1 MAFSYGFF
9 DSINLDRVY
18 TAEDFT
24 GYLSHLIC
32 NGILDTYGD
41 CFSMKSNNDLTI
53 TIGTGR
59 AWING
64 HYFCNNSAYT
74 IDLSSYVNE
83 SLARYV
89 AIGISC
95 DTSDSARLCQL
106 EITAGLAANAPSIP
120 AFINTDEKTYL
131 TLGAVYLS
139 AGTTS
144 ISKSNIRDYRNT
156 NKCGYV
162 RCILGKCKVS
172 EILDKLDDYN
182 STVTKLN
189 EKITTLQ
196 ERLTEVEEV
205 SGSTGVVLVSAGQ
218 CGEKVFYALYSN
230 GNLKLT
236 GTGATYDYDNGK
248 SVFYENDTIKSV
260 SVGDGITEL
269 GKYLFQYCTEI
280 KSASLPSTL
289 TFLHQGAFYQPDTKI
304 GVTAGLTEVTLPNN
318 LKTIGKAAFAHNAL
332 EEITVPASVTEW
344 ESYAFTDCSKLKK
357 VTVESSLI
365 GSFAFTHCFALSE
378 LVISKNC
385 KSIGENI
392 LTYCSSLKSIKYLGT
407 ISQWNGI
414 TKPNNW
420 MSSGTHYYNDYLQ
433 EIVCTDGKL
442 TWNSTTYAWE
452 EST

>member
-9 DSINLDRVY
+9 DSVNLDRVY

-64 HYFCNNSAYT
+64 HYFCNSSAYT

-95 DTSDSARLCQL
+95 DTNDNARLCQL

-120 AFINTDEKTYL
+120 AFVNTEEKTYL

-139 AGTTS
+139 GGTTS

-172 EILDKLDDYN
+172 EILDQLDDYN
-182 STVTKLN
+182 NTVNSLN
-189 EKITTLQ
+189 QQILELS

-230 GNLKLT
+230 GNLRLT

-248 SVFYENDTIKSV
+248 SVFYGNDTIKSV
-260 SVGDGITEL
+260 SVGDGVTEL

-280 KSASLPSTL
+280 QRASLPSTL
-289 TFLHQGAFYQPDTKI
+289 TKIGDAAFYQNDTKI
-304 GVTAGLTEVTLPNN
+304 GFTAGLTEIILPNN
-318 LKTIGKAAFAHNAL
+318 LKTLGKSAFAHNAL
-332 EEITVPASVTEW
+332 TEITIPASVTEW

-357 VTVESSLI
+357 VTVQSSLI
-365 GSFAFTHCFALSE
+365 GSFAFTHCSSLSE
-378 LVISKNC
+378 LIISKNC
-385 KSIGENI
+385 KSIDANI
-392 LTYCSSLKSIKYLGT
+392 LTYCSSLKSITYLGT
-407 ISQWNGI
+407 ISQWNAI

-442 TWNSTTYAWE
+442 VWNATTYAWE

>member
-248 SVFYENDTIKSV
+248 SVFYENDTIKASLSVMELRSLANICFNTAQKSKVLPCLPRSLSFIKVHFISLTQKSV
-260 SVGDGITEL
+260 S
-269 GKYLFQYCTEI
+269 
-280 KSASLPSTL
+280 P
-289 TFLHQGAFYQPDTKI
+289 
-304 GVTAGLTEVTLPNN
+304 
-318 LKTIGKAAFAHNAL
+318 
-332 EEITVPASVTEW
+332 
-344 ESYAFTDCSKLKK
+344 
-357 VTVESSLI
+357 
-365 GSFAFTHCFALSE
+365 
-378 LVISKNC
+378 LV
-385 KSIGENI
+385 
-392 LTYCSSLKSIKYLGT
+392 
-407 ISQWNGI
+407 
-414 TKPNNW
+414 
-420 MSSGTHYYNDYLQ
+420 
-433 EIVCTDGKL
+433 
-442 TWNSTTYAWE
+442 
-452 EST
+452 